1 MKTMYRLLVL
11 TCMLSAS
18 LSVLITSCKKQ
29 EFTTSASALPVK
41 TADGASVTLNSINST
56 WAIDWN
62 NYPTG
67 VYTSAAAAADFG
79 NITGWD
85 DSRTFISEGY
95 FRIKL
100 LKDAL
105 SGDGGIIAKIDI
117 SDGSEYEMDFD
128 VKFHSQFDFS
138 RGGKIGFGFLV
149 GDGNSGG
156 DPGWDG
162 NGGSLRLTWYQTDA
176 GRVFFQPYLYY
187 KDQSTEYG
195 DTFDKTYPSSGSLVR
210 GHWYHVH
217 QYIKSNTGSNID
229 GHVQVAIDGAVIL
242 DRNIRWTTNDSKRL
256 IGRICLST
264 FRGGSE
270 DYWKSATDGYIYFDN
285 LSVHKISNE

>member
-1 MKTMYRLLVL
+1 
-11 TCMLSAS
+11 
-18 LSVLITSCKKQ
+18 
-29 EFTTSASALPVK
+29 
-41 TADGASVTLNSINST
+41 
-56 WAIDWN
+56 
-62 NYPTG
+62 
-67 VYTSAAAAADFG
+67 
-79 NITGWD
+79 
-85 DSRTFISEGY
+85 
-95 FRIKL
+95 
-100 LKDAL
+100 
-105 SGDGGIIAKIDI
+105 
-117 SDGSEYEMDFD
+117 
-128 VKFHSQFDFS
+128 
-138 RGGKIGFGFLV
+138 
-149 GDGNSGG
+149 
-156 DPGWDG
+156 
-162 NGGSLRLTWYQTDA
+162 LTWYQTDA

>member
-1 MKTMYRLLVL
+1 MKKMCKTLSSTYVL
-11 TCMLSAS
+11 AVS
-18 LSVLITSCKKQ
+18 LAVLIASCKK
-29 EFTTSASALPVK
+29 TDTSPASAPPVQPVNE
-41 TADGASVTLNSINST
+41 APVTLNAVNST
-56 WAIDWN
+56 WTVNWD

-67 VYTSAAAAADFG
+67 IYTSTFAATDFG
-79 NITGWD
+79 NITGWN
-85 DSRTFISEGY
+85 DSRAFISEGY

-105 SGDGGIIAKIDI
+105 SADGGIIAKIDI
-117 SDGSEYEMDFD
+117 SDGSAYEMDFD

-162 NGGSLRLTWYQTDA
+162 NGGSLRVTWYQTDS
-176 GRVFFQPYLYY
+176 GRVYFQPYLYY

-195 DTFDKTYPSSGSLVR
+195 DTFDKTYPSSGSLLKGR
-210 GHWYHVH
+210 WYHVH
-217 QYIKSNTGSNID
+217 QYIKSNTGSNTD
-229 GHVQVAIDGAVIL
+229 GHVQVAIDGTVLL
-242 DRNIRWTTNDSKRL
+242 DRDIRWTTNDSKRL
-256 IGRICLST
+256 INRICLST
-264 FRGGSE
+264 FRGGSQ

-285 LSVHKISNE
+285 LSVHKISSE